1 MPFAAGLQQSLHAR
15 HGEVASEFERGDSL
29 EEILSRHLLAVE
41 AMSERHL
48 LTSILLLSP
57 DGQRLT
63 HGAAPN
69 LPRAYREAIDGSRI
83 GPAAGSCG
91 TAAYLG
97 RPIHVADIAT
107 DPLWEDY
114 RDHALTHGLRSCWS
128 TPIRDTA
135 GDLIGTFAIY
145 HRVAGKPTTE
155 ELEAIELITDHV
167 ARAIM
172 SARDQAAPRS
182 TSHLRLVHNDDPRP
196 DPVQIFFDSLLAKA
210 VKLEIV
216 ASELEAQAVAEQD
229 DSRRSLESLAADSRR
244 LADIIRQILGS

>member
-41 AMSERHL
+41 AMAESHL
-48 LTSILLLSP
+48 LTSILLLSQ
-57 DGQRLT
+57 DGRRLT

-69 LPRAYREAIDGSRI
+69 LPRAYREAIDGSPI

-107 DPLWEDY
+107 DPLWADY
-114 RDHALTHGLRSCWS
+114 RHHALVHGLRSCWS

-135 GDLIGTFAIY
+135 GEVIGTFAIY
-145 HRVAGKPTTE
+145 HRVAGEPTAE
-155 ELEAIELITDHV
+155 ELEAIELITEHV

-172 SARDQAAPRS
+172 SARGQVSSRRAP
-182 TSHLRLVHNDDPRP
+182 HLRLVHNDEPAS
-196 DPVQIFFDSLLAKA
+196 DPVQTFFDSLLAKA
-210 VKLEIV
+210 VKLDIL
-216 ASELEAQAVAEQD
+216 ASELQAQAVAEREEP
-229 DSRRSLESLAADSRR
+229 RRSLESLAADSRK
-244 LADIIRQILGS
+244 LADVIRHILGS